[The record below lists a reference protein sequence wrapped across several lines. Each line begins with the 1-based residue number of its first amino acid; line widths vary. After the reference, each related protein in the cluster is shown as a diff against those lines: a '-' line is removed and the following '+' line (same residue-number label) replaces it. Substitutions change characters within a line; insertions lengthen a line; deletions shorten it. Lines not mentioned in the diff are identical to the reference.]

1 MVTKVT
7 NDVLDDNA
15 VATNNISNNAITS
28 DKIANGAVNLSK
40 LASGI
45 TNRPALSLDGNFG
58 GDVLYTASQQVL
70 NSTHF
75 VQRFSR
81 GGITWN
87 GTTGQVTVTD
97 AGYYHITLNMYQN
110 GATAGRFQIR
120 KNGALVQLMHVPA
133 SALGVSSV
141 SLIETMTA
149 NQYIDV
155 VADGF
160 ALGTFYL
167 GPAHSSFHIQYLG

>member
-1 MVTKVT
+1 MFTQVTADVIASGSVT
-7 NDVLDDNA
+7 PD
-15 VATNNISNNAITS
+15 
-28 DKIANGAVNLSK
+28 K
-40 LASGI
+40 LASSLAA
-45 TNRPALSLDGNFG
+45 RPALSLNGNFG

-97 AGYYHITLNMYQN
+97 AGYYQITLNMYQN
-110 GATAGRFQIR
+110 GATSGRFQIR
-120 KNGALVQLMHVPA
+120 KNGALMQLMHVPA
-133 SALGVSSV
+133 SASGVWSV
-141 SLIETMTA
+141 SLIENMTA
-149 NQYIDV
+149 SQYIDV
-155 VADGF
+155 IADSF

-167 GPAHSSFHIQYLG
+167 GPAHSSFHMQFLG